1 MATNRSGLPKAE
13 RWKPLDK
20 SEVTSFRC
28 ITAGGLLCRSLQEA
42 EGPRKFLELQP
53 KSLAEAPWDIVKAG
67 YKEEG
72 LSGHFKRLHMEMWFI
87 EATP

>member
-13 RWKPLDK
+13 SWKPLDK

-28 ITAGGLLCRSLQEA
+28 ITAGGLLRRSLQEA

-53 KSLAEAPWDIVKAG
+53 KSLAEAPWNIVKAG
-67 YKEEG
+67 YKEEDSVDILRDYIWRCG
-72 LSGHFKRLHMEMWFI
+72 S
-87 EATP
+87 